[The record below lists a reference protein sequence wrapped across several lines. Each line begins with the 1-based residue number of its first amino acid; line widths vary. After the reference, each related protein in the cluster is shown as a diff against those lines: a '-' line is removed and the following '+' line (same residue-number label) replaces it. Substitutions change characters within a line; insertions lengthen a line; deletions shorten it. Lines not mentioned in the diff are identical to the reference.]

1 VERPFFYFTFI
12 RILENTMFATFKT
25 AARLAGTSLAGV
37 AFASV
42 VTLPAMAE
50 KTAHQCTPAAKAA
63 LSAAAKTPATTATP
77 TAVTT
82 ANGMIAVRDA
92 ETGELR
98 APTAEEAAALQ
109 SSAAKRDGTTGLLAT
124 PQPKV
129 HTSGARGTRL
139 TDEFATFSVAVK
151 RADGSVEV
159 EHVEGKSN
167 ADATVKAAK
176 VAPAP
181 AQLPTK

>member
-1 VERPFFYFTFI
+1 
-12 RILENTMFATFKT
+12 MFATFKT
-25 AARLAGTSLAGV
+25 AARLAGTSLALAGV
-37 AFASV
+37 VS
-42 VTLPAMAE
+42 LPAMAE
-50 KTAHQCTPAAKAA
+50 KTAHQCTPGAKAA
-63 LSAAAKTPATTATP
+63 LSASAKSTSTAPTTAPAP

-109 SSAAKRDGTTGLLAT
+109 SVATKRDGAAGLLAT

-129 HTSGARGTRL
+129 HSSGARGARL
-139 TDEFATFSVAVK
+139 TDEFTTYSVAVK
-151 RADGSVEV
+151 RADGSIEV

>member
-1 VERPFFYFTFI
+1 
-12 RILENTMFATFKT
+12 MFATFKT
-25 AARLAGTSLAGV
+25 AARLAGTSLALAG
-37 AFASV
+37 V

-63 LSAAAKTPATTATP
+63 LSASAKTPSTTP
-77 TAVTT
+77 VTT

-109 SSAAKRDGTTGLLAT
+109 AGASTGVKRDASATILAT
-124 PQPKV
+124 PQSKV
-129 HTSGARGTRL
+129 HASGARGARL
-139 TDEFATFSVAVK
+139 TDEFAAYSVAVK
-151 RADGSVEV
+151 RTDGSVEI
-159 EHVEGKSN
+159 EHVEGKAN